1 MTYNKKVHKN
11 KLLFLPLGGSGEIGM
26 NLNLYHYNGKWLII
40 DMGIGFASGTI
51 PGVDIIVPETEF
63 LESIKD
69 DILAIVITHAHE
81 DHLGAIP
88 YLWEFFPVDIYTT
101 LFNVEFIKAKLS
113 RSSFK
118 NNVKYKIKKSGEAF
132 QIGDFK
138 LNFIQLCHSVPDMN
152 AVLIEVGGKKI
163 FHTGDWK
170 FDDNPVLGKS
180 NDLDQLKAIGDLG
193 IDAMV
198 CDSTNV
204 LSEGKSGS
212 EGELQKSLIDLI
224 AKQKSLTVI
233 GCFASNV
240 ARIISIAKAAKL
252 ANKKLMICGASLDR
266 IITVAKKA
274 DILDDS
280 IEIIPHEKFTKY
292 KRSELV
298 VLATGSQGEP
308 KAALKRMAHN
318 SYPNVKLIKGDTV
331 IFSSK
336 IIPGNDKQIIELFN
350 IFAKRDINV
359 ITERDHFVHVSGHPN
374 RDELSLM
381 YDLIK
386 PNIAIPVHGE
396 RYHLREHCKF
406 AENLGVKTVINIS
419 NGNCFEVSEKGES
432 VFKVNSGYVAVD
444 GNSLLAVDSNI
455 IRTRRKL
462 CDSGVIIINVEI
474 NARKEVRKVLHISA
488 PGLFCSQKDK
498 DILDY
503 MADHV
508 FKTCK
513 KSNAKIKD
521 NKSKEEA
528 LINSIRSNI
537 RSLISKSINKNPV
550 IEILL
555 SRN

>member
-1 MTYNKKVHKN
+1 MSYIKKDHKN

-26 NLNLYHYNGKWLII
+26 NLNLYHYKGKWIII

-51 PGVDIIVPETEF
+51 PGVDIIVPDTEF
-63 LESIKD
+63 METIKN
-69 DILAIVITHAHE
+69 DILGIVITHAHE

-88 YLWEFFPVDIYTT
+88 YLWEFFPLDIYTT
-101 LFNVEFIKAKLS
+101 NFNVEFIKAKLS

-118 NNVKYKIKKSGEAF
+118 NKVKYNIKKSGESF
-132 QIGDFK
+132 KIGDFK
-138 LNFIQLCHSVPDMN
+138 LKFVQLCHSVPDMN
-152 AVLIEVGGKKI
+152 AVLLEVGGKRI

-170 FDDNPVLGKS
+170 FDDNPVLGKG
-180 NDLDQLKAIGDLG
+180 NDLEQLKAIGNLG

-204 LSEGKSGS
+204 LSEGQSGS
-212 EGELQKSLIDLI
+212 EGKLQKSLIDLI

-240 ARIISIAKAAKL
+240 ARILSIAKAAKL
-252 ANKKLMICGASLDR
+252 ANKKLMVCGASLDR
-266 IITVAKKA
+266 IITVARKA
-274 DILDDS
+274 EILDDS
-280 IEIIPHEKFTKY
+280 VEIVPYDQFAKY

-318 SYPNVKLIKGDTV
+318 SYPYVKLIKGDTV

-374 RDELSLM
+374 RDELKLM

-386 PNIAIPVHGE
+386 PKIAIPVHGE
-396 RYHLREHCKF
+396 RYHLREHCSF
-406 AENLGVKTVINIS
+406 AKTLGVKTVINIS
-419 NGNCFEVSEKGES
+419 NGDCFEVSEQGLS
-432 VFKVNSGYVAVD
+432 AFKVTSGYVAID
-444 GNSLLAVDSNI
+444 GNSLLAVDSSI

-462 CDSGVIIINVEI
+462 CDSGVVIINVEI
-474 NARKEVRKVLHISA
+474 TGRADVKKVLHISA

-503 MADHV
+503 IADHIV
-508 FKTCK
+508 KTCK
-513 KSNAKIKD
+513 RSNAKSKD
-521 NKSKEEA
+521 SRSKEDA
-528 LINSIRSNI
+528 LINAIRSNV
-537 RSLISKSINKNPV
+537 RTLISKSINKNPV

-555 SRN
+555 SKN